1 MGVGEVLSEHVAFD
15 SVVVRFGGEL
25 WLKKTWTRRRYVRC
39 LIENMKRVLKRY
51 NVEYSEVM
59 RRRGRLFLKTTSAVE
74 ATSRLSRVFGI
85 SSVSPALEIGSN
97 KLEDVVDKCMFLA
110 SHVLAEG
117 NSFAVRC
124 RRVGEHPYSSRDV
137 CREVGRRVLDEFGEE
152 KGLSVNLKRPDA
164 ILGVEVRGNEAFAF
178 SEVVKGIGGMPLGTQ
193 GRVICLLSGGV
204 DSAVAGWLVMKRGC
218 PLVPVYFNCKPYT
231 DEAATKR
238 AMEITKVL
246 CDWAVGFPRRLYV
259 IPYGH
264 VLGTIV
270 ENCPRRLTCLLCKRM
285 MYRVAEVL
293 ADQVRA
299 EGIVTGEAVGEQASQ
314 TLRNLRMLD
323 RVAEKYPV
331 HRPLLGFDKAETE
344 VLARKISTYKI
355 SARNVQGCKAAHHKP
370 ATKAKLEEIEE
381 AEAELNIKEMVERCI
396 GELKAVDL

>member
-1 MGVGEVLSEHVAFD
+1 MSEHVAFD

-25 WLKKTWTRRRYVRC
+25 WLKKTWTRRRYIRC
-39 LIENMKRVLKRY
+39 LIENMKHVLKRY

-59 RRRGRLFLKTTSAVE
+59 RRRGRLFLRTTSAVE
-74 ATSRLSRVFGI
+74 AASKLSRVFGI
-85 SSVSPALEIGSN
+85 SSVSPALEVGSS
-97 KLEDVVDKCMFLA
+97 KLEDVVDKCVFLA
-110 SHVLAEG
+110 SHVLGEG

-137 CREVGRRVLDEFGEE
+137 CREVGHRVLDEFGDTRS
-152 KGLSVNLKRPDA
+152 LTVDLKRPDVV
-164 ILGVEVRGNEAFAF
+164 LGTEVRGNEAFVF

-204 DSAVAGWLVMKRGC
+204 DSTVAGWLVMKRGC

-231 DEAATKR
+231 NESTTER
-238 AMEITKVL
+238 AMEIAKAL

-259 IPYGH
+259 VPYGH
-264 VLGTIV
+264 VLGAIV
-270 ENCPRRLTCLLCKRM
+270 KNCPRRLTCLLCKRM
-285 MYRVAEVL
+285 MYRVAETL

-299 EGIVTGEAVGEQASQ
+299 EGIVTGEAIGEQASQ
-314 TLRNLRMLD
+314 TLRNLRVLD
-323 RVAEKYPV
+323 RAAEKYPV

-344 VLARKISTYKI
+344 GLARKIEVYKI
-355 SARNVQGCKAAHHKP
+355 TAKNVQGCKAAPHKP

-381 AEAELNIKEMVERCI
+381 AETRLNIEEMVERCV
-396 GELKAVDL
+396 GELKFMDL

>member
-51 NVEYSEVM
+51 NVEYGEVM
-59 RRRGRLFLKTTSAVE
+59 RRRGRLFLRTTSAVE
-74 ATSRLSRVFGI
+74 AASRLSRVFGI
-85 SSVSPALEIGSN
+85 SSVSPALEVGSN
-97 KLEDVVDKCMFLA
+97 KLEDVVDKCVFLA
-110 SHVLAEG
+110 SHVLGEG

-137 CREVGRRVLDEFGEE
+137 CREVGHRVLDEFGEARS
-152 KGLSVNLKRPDA
+152 LTVDLKRPDA
-164 ILGVEVRGNEAFAF
+164 VLGVEVRDNEAFVF

-204 DSAVAGWLVMKRGC
+204 DSAVASWLVMKRGC
-218 PLVPVYFNCKPYT
+218 PLVPLYFDCKPYT
-231 DEAATKR
+231 DEVATER
-238 AMEITKVL
+238 AMEIAKVL
-246 CDWAVGFPRRLYV
+246 CDWAVRFPRRLHV
-259 IPYGH
+259 VPYGH

-270 ENCPRRLTCLLCKRM
+270 KNCPRRLTCLLCKRM

-299 EGIVTGEAVGEQASQ
+299 EGIVTGEAIGEQASQ
-314 TLRNLRMLD
+314 TLRNLRVLD
-323 RVAEKYPV
+323 RAAEKYPV

-344 VLARKISTYKI
+344 GLARKIEAYKI
-355 SARNVQGCKAAHHKP
+355 TARNVQGCKAAPHKP

-381 AEAELNIKEMVERCI
+381 AETKLNIQEIVKRCV
-396 GELKAVDL
+396 GELEVVDL

>member
-1 MGVGEVLSEHVAFD
+1 VGVGEVLSEHVAFD

-59 RRRGRLFLKTTSAVE
+59 RRRGRLFLKTTSAAE
-74 ATSRLSRVFGI
+74 AASRLSRVFGI

-110 SHVLAEG
+110 SHVLGEG

-164 ILGVEVRGNEAFAF
+164 ILGVEVRGDEAFVF

-231 DEAATKR
+231 DETATKR
-238 AMEITKVL
+238 AMEIAKVL
-246 CDWAVGFPRRLYV
+246 CDWAVGFPRRLHV

-270 ENCPRRLTCLLCKRM
+270 KNCPRHLTCLLCKRM

-293 ADQVRA
+293 ADKVRA
-299 EGIVTGEAVGEQASQ
+299 EGIVTGESIGEQASQ

-344 VLARKISTYKI
+344 GLARKIRTYKI
-355 SARNVQGCKAAHHKP
+355 SARNVQGCKAAPHKP
-370 ATKAKLEEIEE
+370 ATEAKLEEIEE
-381 AEAELNIKEMVERCI
+381 AEARLNIKEMVERCA

>member
-59 RRRGRLFLKTTSAVE
+59 RRRGRLFLKTTSAAE
-74 ATSRLSRVFGI
+74 AASRLSRVFGI

-110 SHVLAEG
+110 SHVLGEG

-164 ILGVEVRGNEAFAF
+164 ILGVEVRGDEAFVF

-231 DEAATKR
+231 DETTTKR
-238 AMEITKVL
+238 AIEVAKVL
-246 CDWAVGFPRRLYV
+246 CDWAIGFPRRLHM

-264 VLGTIV
+264 VLETIV
-270 ENCPRRLTCLLCKRM
+270 EKCPRRLTCLLCKRM

-299 EGIVTGEAVGEQASQ
+299 EGIVTGEAIGEQASQ

-323 RVAEKYPV
+323 RAAEKYPV

-344 VLARKISTYKI
+344 GLARKISTYKI
-355 SARNVQGCKAAHHKP
+355 SARNVQGCKAALNKP

-381 AEAELNIKEMVERCI
+381 AEAELNIKEMVERCA

>member
-1 MGVGEVLSEHVAFD
+1 LSEHVAFD

-25 WLKKTWTRRRYVRC
+25 WLKKAWTRRRYVRC

-51 NVEYSEVM
+51 NVEYGEVM
-59 RRRGRLFLKTTSAVE
+59 RRRGRLFLRTTSAVE
-74 ATSRLSRVFGI
+74 AASRLSRVFGI
-85 SSVSPALEIGSN
+85 SSVSPALEIGSS

-110 SHVLAEG
+110 SHALGEE

-137 CREVGRRVLDEFGEE
+137 CREVGRRVLDELGETRS
-152 KGLSVNLKRPDA
+152 LTVDLKHPDVV
-164 ILGVEVRGNEAFAF
+164 LGVEVRGDEAFVF
-178 SEVVKGIGGMPLGTQ
+178 GEVVEGVGGMPLGTQ

-218 PLVPVYFNCKPYT
+218 PLVPLYFDCKPYT
-231 DEAATKR
+231 DESTTER
-238 AMEITKVL
+238 AMEIAKVL
-246 CDWAVGFPRRLYV
+246 CDWAVGFPRRLHV

-264 VLGTIV
+264 VLETIA
-270 ENCPRRLTCLLCKRM
+270 EKSPHRLTCLACKRM

-299 EGIVTGEAVGEQASQ
+299 EGIVTGEAIGEQASQ
-314 TLRNLRMLD
+314 TLRNLKVLD
-323 RVAEKYPV
+323 RAAEKYPV

-344 VLARKISTYKI
+344 GLARKIGTYEI
-355 SARNVQGCKAAHHKP
+355 SARKVQGCKAAPHKP
-370 ATKAKLEEIEE
+370 ATKAKMEEIEE
-381 AEAELNIKEMVERCI
+381 AEAKLNIEEMVERCI
-396 GELKAVDL
+396 GELKVVDL

>member
-1 MGVGEVLSEHVAFD
+1 MGVGEVLSEHMAFD

-59 RRRGRLFLKTTSAVE
+59 RRRGRLFLRTTSAVD
-74 ATSRLSRVFGI
+74 AASRLSRVFGI

-97 KLEDVVDKCMFLA
+97 KLEDVVDKCVFLA
-110 SHVLAEG
+110 SHVLGEG

-137 CREVGRRVLDEFGEE
+137 CMEVGRRVLDEFGET
-152 KGLSVNLKRPDA
+152 SNLTVDLKHPDVV
-164 ILGVEVRGNEAFAF
+164 LGVEIRNNEAFVF

-231 DEAATKR
+231 DETTTER
-238 AMEITKVL
+238 AIEVAKVL

-259 IPYGH
+259 VPYGH
-264 VLGTIV
+264 VLGAIV
-270 ENCPRRLTCLLCKRM
+270 ENCPRHLTCLLCKRM

-293 ADQVRA
+293 ADKVRA
-299 EGIVTGEAVGEQASQ
+299 EGIVTGEAIGEQASQ

-323 RVAEKYPV
+323 RVANKYPV

-355 SARNVQGCKAAHHKP
+355 SARNVQGCKAAPHKP

-381 AEAELNIKEMVERCI
+381 ADAELNIKEMVERCI
-396 GELKAVDL
+396 GELKVVDL